1 MNPPRPY
8 VIKKIACVFMCHTG
22 SRLFATVLQCCSFHT
37 QWCRSIHGNPAESVF
52 HCSHFCMQKNCISQ
66 VKKLFPVLHSSF
78 FFFFFFFLLNHFFFL
93 FLVLWISKELS
104 LPKSSLCRISQQFNR
119 DEQIIP
125 GLANPVWAGD
135 AGAAV
140 GTPHSCA
147 HHEKGKSLWKLWY
160 YLCSGSEGHR
170 RQESQVTL

>member
-78 FFFFFFFLLNHFFFL
+78 FFFFFFFLLNHFFFFSWCCEL
-93 FLVLWISKELS
+93 AKSFLCLKAVFAGSLS
-104 LPKSSLCRISQQFNR
+104 SSIGMNRLYLGWLILCGQEMRGQQWEPHTAVPTMRRGSHCESFG
-119 DEQIIP
+119 IIFA
-125 GLANPVWAGD
+125 LEVK
-135 AGAAV
+135 
-140 GTPHSCA
+140 GT
-147 HHEKGKSLWKLWY
+147 
-160 YLCSGSEGHR
+160 EGRSHR
-170 RQESQVTL
+170 